1 MIICLILLYRTSSP
15 DSYIDKTMMIV
26 TIILGITIG
35 FVLFG
40 LGYLTA
46 SMVFMSKHT
55 DEIDKI
61 DVLNNQVKENESIK
75 LNRNKTR
82 NDNNKNNKE
91 GISDMR

>member
-1 MIICLILLYRTSSP
+1 
-15 DSYIDKTMMIV
+15 
-26 TIILGITIG
+26 
-35 FVLFG
+35 
-40 LGYLTA
+40 
-46 SMVFMSKHT
+46 MSKHT

>member
-1 MIICLILLYRTSSP
+1 MEIG
-15 DSYIDKTMMIV
+15 
-26 TIILGITIG
+26 TIILGIAIG

-46 SMVFMSKHT
+46 SMMFMSKHT

-61 DVLNNQVKENESIK
+61 DVLNSQVKENESIK
-75 LNRNKTR
+75 LNKNKTR

>member
-1 MIICLILLYRTSSP
+1 
-15 DSYIDKTMMIV
+15 MMIV
-26 TIILGITIG
+26 IIILGITIG
-35 FVLFG
+35 FILFG

-55 DEIDKI
+55 DKI
-61 DVLNNQVKENESIK
+61 DVLNNEVKENENIK
-75 LNRNKTR
+75 LNKNKTR

>member
-35 FVLFG
+35 FILFG

-46 SMVFMSKHT
+46 STMFMSKHT
-55 DEIDKI
+55 DEIDML
-61 DVLNNQVKENESIK
+61 DSQTKENENKIRIK
-75 LNRNKTR
+75 RERNK
-82 NDNNKNNKE
+82 
-91 GISDMR
+91 

>member
-1 MIICLILLYRTSSP
+1 
-15 DSYIDKTMMIV
+15 MIV
-26 TIILGITIG
+26 IIILGITIG
-35 FVLFG
+35 FILFG

-55 DEIDKI
+55 DKI
-61 DVLNNQVKENESIK
+61 DVLNNEVKENENIK
-75 LNRNKTR
+75 LNKNKTR

>member
-1 MIICLILLYRTSSP
+1 ME
-15 DSYIDKTMMIV
+15 IV

-46 SMVFMSKHT
+46 SMMFMSKHT
-55 DEIDKI
+55 DEIDML
-61 DVLNNQVKENESIK
+61 DSQVKENESIK
-75 LNRNKTR
+75 LNKNKTR

>member
-35 FVLFG
+35 FILFG

-46 SMVFMSKHT
+46 SMVFMSKHI
-55 DEIDKI
+55 DEIDML
-61 DVLNNQVKENESIK
+61 DSQTKENE
-75 LNRNKTR
+75 NENKTR
-82 NDNNKNNKE
+82 IKRERNK
-91 GISDMR
+91 